1 MVIKFNL
8 HPLEI
13 TICLNFDL
21 SIGARLLRKND
32 LSETTGSQIVRG
44 KRAPEAKIK
53 VNLYLK
59 DFFSGLKSAPGETPQ
74 TSKASE
80 EAHGVPQESE
90 RRERKSTKVILI
102 VR

>member
-8 HPLEI
+8 NPLEI
-13 TICLNFDL
+13 TIFLNFDL

-59 DFFSGLKSAPGETPQ
+59 DFFSGLIARQARPHKEFT
-74 TSKASE
+74 TE
-80 EAHGVPQESE
+80 EA
-90 RRERKSTKVILI
+90 RA
-102 VR
+102 